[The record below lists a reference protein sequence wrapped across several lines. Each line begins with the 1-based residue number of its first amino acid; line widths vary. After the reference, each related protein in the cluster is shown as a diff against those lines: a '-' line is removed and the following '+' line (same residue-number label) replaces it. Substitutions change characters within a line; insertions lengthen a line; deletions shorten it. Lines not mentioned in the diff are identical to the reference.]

1 VTDGGGAMPKP
12 QREAFRALTAAE
24 QAALEQLTRA
34 SSVRVD
40 QARRARALLAVAQGR
55 PFAEAARRAGFRS
68 GSTVAGL
75 VQRFNRQGLAALRIA
90 PGRGRRPTYD
100 PAARAQIVATAQRP
114 PDRRV
119 DGTATWSL
127 STLRRRLRR
136 ESFPR
141 VGATTIRR
149 VLGDAGSSFQ
159 KTRTWCPTGTAQRKR
174 KSGVVTVVD
183 PRTEEKRA

>member
-1 VTDGGGAMPKP
+1 MPKP
-12 QREAFRALTAAE
+12 QTETLRPLMAAE
-24 QAALEQLTRA
+24 QRALERLTQA
-34 SSVRVD
+34 SSARVD
-40 QARRARALLAVAQGR
+40 RVRRARALLAVAEGR
-55 PFAEAARRAGFRS
+55 PFAQAARQVGFHS

-100 PAARAQIVATAQRP
+100 PAARAQIVAVAQRP

-127 STLRRRLRR
+127 NTLQRRLRR

-141 VGATTIRR
+141 IGATTIRR

>member
-1 VTDGGGAMPKP
+1 
-12 QREAFRALTAAE
+12 
-24 QAALEQLTRA
+24 
-34 SSVRVD
+34 
-40 QARRARALLAVAQGR
+40 
-55 PFAEAARRAGFRS
+55 
-68 GSTVAGL
+68 
-75 VQRFNRQGLAALRIA
+75 
-90 PGRGRRPTYD
+90 
-100 PAARAQIVATAQRP
+100 
-114 PDRRV
+114 
-119 DGTATWSL
+119 
-127 STLRRRLRR
+127 LRR